1 MKELYQIHKK
11 EKFNRIVLLTAIG
24 GSLLFSAIIGIY
36 SISAVRESKKNV
48 YVMYNDSNLVRA
60 HSTDINNSQDI
71 LMRKSVENLNQL
83 LYQQFPNTDNVNGQ
97 LKRAIAIS
105 DNSVNGAINQ
115 LKTSNFYQ
123 NILSQGMYSLLLKDT
138 IVIDYS
144 KKPANFVFLGKLK
157 ISKNELSVLRQIKTT
172 GTIEYTGI
180 VNNVSDGFIIRNFN
194 IVEDKPLEGTGNK

>member
-11 EKFNRIVLLTAIG
+11 EKFNRLVMFTVIG
-24 GSLLFSAIIGIY
+24 GCLIFTAVVCIY
-36 SISAVRESKKNV
+36 AMMVLKEGKKNI

-71 LMRKSVENLNQL
+71 LMKKSIENLNQL
-83 LYQQFPNTDNVNGQ
+83 LYQQFPNVDNVNGQ
-97 LKRAIAIS
+97 LKRAVAIS

-115 LKTSNFYQ
+115 LKNNNFYQ

-138 IVIDYS
+138 IMIDYAR
-144 KKPANFVFLGKLK
+144 KPASFEYRGKLK

-180 VNNVSDGFIIRNFN
+180 VNNVSDGYIIRNFN
-194 IVEDKPLEGTGNK
+194 IVEDKPIDQK

>member
-11 EKFNRIVLLTAIG
+11 EKFNRIILLSVVGGCLVFTAVVCIYAMMVLKEG
-24 GSLLFSAIIGIY
+24 KK
-36 SISAVRESKKNV
+36 SI

-60 HSTDINNSQDI
+60 HSTDISNSQDI

-115 LKTSNFYQ
+115 LKNNNFYQ

-144 KKPANFVFLGKLK
+144 RKPASFVFLGKLK
-157 ISKNELSVLRQIKTT
+157 ISKNDLSVLRQIKTT

-180 VNNVSDGFIIRNFN
+180 VNNISDGYIVRNFN
-194 IVEDKPLEGTGNK
+194 IVEDKPIEVK